1 MVHLQYLSE
10 KNKNNT
16 ELASIL
22 LVFGPPSPQMVKKR
36 VLFCCFIIF
45 YLLK

>member
-10 KNKNNT
+10 KNKDNT

-22 LVFGPPSPQMVKKR
+22 LVFGPPSPQMVKKECFFV
-36 VLFCCFIIF
+36 VLLFFIS
-45 YLLK
+45 